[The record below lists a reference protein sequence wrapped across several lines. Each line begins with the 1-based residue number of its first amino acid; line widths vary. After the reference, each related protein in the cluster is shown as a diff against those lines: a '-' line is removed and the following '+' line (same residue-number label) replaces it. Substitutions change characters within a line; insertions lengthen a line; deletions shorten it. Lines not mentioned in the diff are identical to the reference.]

1 VEAVDAVPGV
11 ARVGLVN
18 RIPLSGGQTNPVRFQ
33 EATVPPD
40 ELVNVD
46 TRSVTPGYFGA
57 MGIPL
62 LEGRGFDDRDNADT
76 PLVVLV
82 DDRIARTMWPGETA
96 IGKRLHEP
104 PWRGGRE
111 AVVVGVV
118 AHVRTEALET
128 DPLPQVYWSTR
139 QWAQDRMVIAVRTAL
154 EPAAVIPSVTRAIR
168 SVDADQSVYDLRTMA
183 GIIDRSQA
191 RRRLTTLLMVGFGGF
206 ALLLAAV
213 GIYGVVAFGVTQRMR
228 EFGIRIAI
236 GATRSD
242 VTRLIL
248 RQGVAVA
255 VVGATIGLA
264 IALAGAGILRSVVY
278 EVAPRDAPSMIGVT
292 LLLLLVAAAASYLPA
307 RRAAAA
313 DPGVTLRTE

>member
-1 VEAVDAVPGV
+1 
-11 ARVGLVN
+11 
-18 RIPLSGGQTNPVRFQ
+18 
-33 EATVPPD
+33 
-40 ELVNVD
+40 
-46 TRSVTPGYFGA
+46 
-57 MGIPL
+57 
-62 LEGRGFDDRDNADT
+62 
-76 PLVVLV
+76 
-82 DDRIARTMWPGETA
+82 
-96 IGKRLHEP
+96 
-104 PWRGGRE
+104 
-111 AVVVGVV
+111 
-118 AHVRTEALET
+118 
-128 DPLPQVYWSTR
+128 
-139 QWAQDRMVIAVRTAL
+139 
-154 EPAAVIPSVTRAIR
+154 
-168 SVDADQSVYDLRTMA
+168 
-183 GIIDRSQA
+183 
-191 RRRLTTLLMVGFGGF
+191 MVGFGGF